1 MYDFM
6 KPLLF
11 IWFDCILKSFN
22 KGLIKIVYIKVFMH
36 VFLFCVQ
43 RPQFLDYIR
52 CTTLTLRLLITI
64 KINSLIYIGSEKIVR
79 LKNPLLFIYLDL
91 EIQSFMAVLT
101 FMKRAKWFFIKVRS
115 KEIRIFSLFIQLL
128 VVFATQLHYFFSTR
142 TYAGSQYN

>member
-1 MYDFM
+1 
-6 KPLLF
+6 
-11 IWFDCILKSFN
+11 
-22 KGLIKIVYIKVFMH
+22 MH

-64 KINSLIYIGSEKIVR
+64 KINSLIYIGSEKIVK

-101 FMKRAKWFFIKVRS
+101 FMKRAK
-115 KEIRIFSLFIQLL
+115 
-128 VVFATQLHYFFSTR
+128 
-142 TYAGSQYN
+142 